1 MQEVKKCPVHTRRRL
16 RNPKLWDIWNSDSI
30 AQRKLPERSVCV
42 WRRGG
47 TNVRLGQ
54 STALLQNKSSYFT
67 PCINNHRWQMSHC
80 LPQGHSHSFKW
91 TLHPIGSHHSYQ
103 SWYDKKNRG
112 SQLWK
117 TFCYSNQVYPDL
129 PHKGTFSTYLVSTRS
144 HLFKP
149 CHSGRFLTRGA
160 GWNSSLQSRAVWM
173 YMYVYRGWKLEE
185 LKCGIENPN
194 QSLKPNTNYEM
205 EEQNVESEASMSDSS
220 V

>member
-67 PCINNHRWQMSHC
+67 PCINNHRWQMSHY

-103 SWYDKKNRG
+103 SWYDKKKRG
-112 SQLWK
+112 GHSFGTHSVTATKYTQTCHTKELSVLILCPLDH
-117 TFCYSNQVYPDL
+117 TCSNLVTQVD
-129 PHKGTFSTYLVSTRS
+129 F
-144 HLFKP
+144 
-149 CHSGRFLTRGA
+149 
-160 GWNSSLQSRAVWM
+160 
-173 YMYVYRGWKLEE
+173 
-185 LKCGIENPN
+185 
-194 QSLKPNTNYEM
+194 
-205 EEQNVESEASMSDSS
+205 
-220 V
+220 